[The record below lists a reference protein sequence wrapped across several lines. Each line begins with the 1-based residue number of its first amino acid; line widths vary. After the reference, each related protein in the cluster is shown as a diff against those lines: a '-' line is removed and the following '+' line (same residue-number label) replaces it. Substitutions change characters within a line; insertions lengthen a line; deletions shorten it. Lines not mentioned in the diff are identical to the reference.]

1 MLMCKQPD
9 ILESEKIHFAV
20 MAIEAGAR
28 EMGISPMEMR
38 RRLEKMNL
46 IKRLLLDNY
55 EVMHTQSL
63 KHVGEDVAE
72 ALKNWE
78 AHEGEKV

>member
-1 MLMCKQPD
+1 MCKQPD

-46 IKRLLLDNY
+46 IKRLLGFHNVVENKNKITY
-55 EVMHTQSL
+55 EGL
-63 KHVGEDVAE
+63 
-72 ALKNWE
+72 
-78 AHEGEKV
+78 